1 MSRIT
6 APLLSFGASGQIG
19 KSQVYSTWKGR
30 PYARRYAIPSNP
42 NTSDQQ
48 ETRNTFKWLNAIWK
62 YMPAGAV
69 GAWEAYAQN
78 NRFTPIN
85 GLIKQNLSNLRSET
99 DLTNFLFSPAANG
112 GIPAA
117 SIGVAEASTQL
128 TITLGAPSLPTGWTI
143 SKAISAL
150 IRQQDPQT
158 GTLYVIQSQ
167 EDASAPYSGMVFT
180 GLTNA
185 VEYVVGGW
193 FEYIKPDGS
202 FAYGAALMDTGTPA

>member
-6 APLLSFGASGQIG
+6 APLLSFGASGAIA
-19 KSQVYSTWKGR
+19 KTQVYSTWKGR

-42 NTSDQQ
+42 NTAAQQ
-48 ETRNTFKWLNAIWK
+48 ETRNTFRWLNAVYK

-69 GAWEAYAQN
+69 GAWDLYAQN

-85 GLIKQNLSNLRSET
+85 GFVKQNLANLREET

-117 SIGVAEASTQL
+117 SIAVAPASTQL
-128 TITLGAPSLPTGWTI
+128 TVTLGAPSLPSGWSI
-143 SKAISAL
+143 VKAISCI
-150 IRQQDPQT
+150 IRQQDPQS
-158 GTLYVIQSQ
+158 GTLYVVQSQ

-180 GLTNA
+180 GLVNGQ
-185 VEYVVGGW
+185 VYIVGGW
-193 FEYIKPDGS
+193 FEYMKPDGTS
-202 FAYGAALMDTGTPA
+202 AYGVALMDDGTPA